1 MKIQQPN
8 NPITQQPNNPITQQ
22 PNNLSTPLHL
32 PWRVVQTRSRSEKK
46 VAGWFDRLGIEYYLP
61 LQKRKKQ
68 WSDRV
73 KTVEEPLFSGYIFA
87 RFGESDR
94 YSLLCTAGVVR
105 IVSFG
110 GTYAEMP
117 EEQIKALRQMDYLD
131 SDVIVVE
138 AGLITGQ
145 DVMISS
151 GPFKGLEGKLLRHDG
166 KGKLLIEITAIG
178 KGVVIELGRTKVTVR
193 PHAEFA

>member
-1 MKIQQPN
+1 MQI
-8 NPITQQPNNPITQQ
+8 QQPNNPITQQ

-87 RFGESDR
+87 RFSENER
-94 YSLLCTAGVVR
+94 YPLLCTAGVVR

-131 SDVIVVE
+131 CDVVVVE
-138 AGLITGQ
+138 AELITGQ
-145 DVMISS
+145 DVLISS

-178 KGVVIELGRTKVTVR
+178 KGVMLELGRTKVTIR